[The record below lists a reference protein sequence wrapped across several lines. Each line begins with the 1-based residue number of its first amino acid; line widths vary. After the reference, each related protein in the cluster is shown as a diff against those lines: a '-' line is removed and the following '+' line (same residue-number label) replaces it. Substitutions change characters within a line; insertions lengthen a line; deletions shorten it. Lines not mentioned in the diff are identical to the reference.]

1 MLRKT
6 ILAMFAMFLMS
17 TAVAQEETE
26 AAAEEESP
34 WSGALS
40 LGYLSTSG
48 NTETTSYNTKLG
60 IGYAS
65 NGWKHSLSAAA
76 NGADESEQTT
86 AEAYQA
92 GWKSEYNLTEHDFLF
107 GTVDWRKDRFSGV
120 DQQLTES
127 IGYGRRLIDTEN
139 HLLSAGLGVGHRSAD
154 LADGT
159 SESGVIGR
167 GSIDYNWTWSE
178 TAGFDQ
184 NVIVESGSDN
194 TYIESVSAVRARL
207 FGNLALVLSYT
218 VKHNTDVPVGSEN
231 TDRLSAVSI
240 EYAF

>member
-1 MLRKT
+1 MLRKGM
-6 ILAMFAMFLMS
+6 I
-17 TAVAQEETE
+17 
-26 AAAEEESP
+26 AAAVLISSGVVFAQAPAPVEEESP

-48 NTETTSYNTKLG
+48 NTETTSYNTKFG
-60 IGYAS
+60 IGYAADKWTHAFNAS
-65 NGWKHSLSAAA
+65 A
-76 NGADESEQTT
+76 NGADDTDTTT

-92 GWKSEYNLTEHDFLF
+92 GWKSDYSFTENDFIF

-120 DQQLTES
+120 DQQLSEA
-127 IGYGRRLIDTEN
+127 IGYGRRLLDTPN
-139 HLLSAGLGVGHRSAD
+139 HVLSVGLGVGHRQAD

-167 GSIDYNWTWSE
+167 GNIDYNWIFSE

-184 NVIVESGSDN
+184 NIIVESGSDN

-207 FGNLALVLSYT
+207 VGNFALVFAYT
-218 VKHNTDVPVGSEN
+218 IKQNSDVPVGSEK
-231 TDRLSAVSI
+231 TDRLTAISV

>member
-1 MLRKT
+1 MLRKPILT
-6 ILAMFAMFLMS
+6 IFAMFLAG
-17 TAVAQEETE
+17 TATAQQETE
-26 AAAEEESP
+26 APAEEESP
-34 WSGALS
+34 WSGSAS

-48 NTETTSYNTKLG
+48 NTDTTSYNTKLRV
-60 IGYAS
+60 GYES
-65 NGWKHSLSAAA
+65 NGWRHTLTAAS
-76 NGADESEQTT
+76 NGADESEETT

-92 GWKSEYNLTEHDFLF
+92 GWKSEYNFTEHDFLF

-127 IGYGRRLIDTEN
+127 IGYGRRLLDNGT
-139 HLLSAGLGVGHRSAD
+139 HQLSAGIGVGHRSAD

-167 GSIDYNWTWSE
+167 GSIDYNWIWSE

-184 NVIVESGSDN
+184 NVIIESGSDN

-207 FGNLALVLSYT
+207 VGNLALVLSYT
-218 VKHNTDVPVGSEN
+218 IKHNSDVPVGSEN

>member
-6 ILAMFAMFLMS
+6 LLAMFAMS
-17 TAVAQEETE
+17 VVSGAIAQEETS

-34 WSGALS
+34 WSGAAS

-48 NTETTSYNTKLG
+48 NTETTSYNTKLRV
-60 IGYAS
+60 GYTS
-65 NGWKHSLSAAA
+65 NGWRHSLSAAA

-92 GWKSEYNLTEHDFLF
+92 GWKSEYSFTEHDFIF

-120 DQQLTES
+120 DQQLTEA
-127 IGYGRRLIDTEN
+127 IGYGRRLIDTPS

-159 SESGVIGR
+159 SESSVIGR
-167 GSIDYNWTWSE
+167 GSIDYNWIMTE
-178 TAGFDQ
+178 TSGFDQ
-184 NVIVESGSDN
+184 NIIVESGPDN
-194 TYIESVSAVRARL
+194 TYIESVSALRARL
-207 FGNLALVLSYT
+207 LGDFAVVLSYT
-218 VKHNTDVPVGSEN
+218 IKHNTDVPVGSEN
-231 TDRLSAVSI
+231 TDRLTAISI
-240 EYAF
+240 EYKF

>member
-1 MLRKT
+1 MLRK
-6 ILAMFAMFLMS
+6 IIVAMFAMYTMC
-17 TAVAQEETE
+17 AAAAQEESE

-34 WSGALS
+34 WSGAIS
-40 LGYLSTSG
+40 LGYLSTTG

-60 IGYAS
+60 VSYES
-65 NGWKHSLSAAA
+65 DGWKHSLSAAA
-76 NGADESEQTT
+76 HGADESEETT

-92 GWKSEYNLTEHDFLF
+92 GWKSEYSFTDHDFLF

-127 IGYGRRLIDTEN
+127 VGYGRRLIDTEN
-139 HLLSAGLGVGHRSAD
+139 HHLSAGLGVGHRSAD

-167 GSIDYNWTWSE
+167 GSIDYDWTWSE
-178 TAGFDQ
+178 TAGFGQ

-194 TYIESVSAVRARL
+194 TYIESVSLVRARL
-207 FGNLALVLSYT
+207 LGDLALVLSYT

-231 TDRLSAVSI
+231 TDKLSAISI

>member
-6 ILAMFAMFLMS
+6 LLAMFAMSLVS
-17 TAVAQEETE
+17 AAVAQEETE

-34 WSGALS
+34 WSGAVS

-48 NTETTSYNTKLG
+48 NTETTSYNTKLRV
-60 IGYAS
+60 GYTS
-65 NGWKHSLSAAA
+65 DGWEHSLRAAA

-92 GWKSEYNLTEHDFLF
+92 GWKSEYSFTEHDFVF

-120 DQQLTES
+120 DQQLTEA
-127 IGYGRRLIDTEN
+127 IGYGRRLLDTEK
-139 HLLSAGLGVGHRSAD
+139 HLLSVGVGVGHRSAD

-207 FGNLALVLSYT
+207 VGNLALVLSYT
-218 VKHNTDVPVGSEN
+218 IKHNTDVPVGSEN
-231 TDRLSAVSI
+231 TDRLSAVSV

>member
-6 ILAMFAMFLMS
+6 VLAMFAMSLMS
-17 TAVAQEETE
+17 ASIAQEETE
-26 AAAEEESP
+26 AEEESP
-34 WSGALS
+34 WSGAFS

-60 IGYAS
+60 VGYVS
-65 NGWKHSLSAAA
+65 GGWKHSLSAAA

-92 GWKSEYNLTEHDFLF
+92 GWKSEYNFTEHDFVF

-127 IGYGRRLIDTEN
+127 IGYGRRLISNER
-139 HLLSAGLGVGHRSAD
+139 HLLSVGLGVGHRSAD

-167 GSIDYNWTWSE
+167 GSIDYNWIWSE

-194 TYIESVSAVRARL
+194 TYVESISAVRARL
-207 FGNLALVLSYT
+207 MGNFALVLSYT

-231 TDRLSAVSI
+231 TDRLSAISI